1 MEYPGLQRPK
11 GKRHL
16 KSGEHRGAARAQR
29 ELEQVEIVTM
39 LEVKGLLD
47 RDAVRQAHANRAG
60 ARCARGAAEGPLSSV
75 FPNGCSAN
83 RARYRAISFK
93 AISSIP
99 GIDSRSL
106 SVTKSI
112 VPYKR
117 LPRSEV

>member
-47 RDAVRQAHANRAG
+47 RDAVGKLTLTEPGRA
-60 ARCARGAAEGPLSSV
+60 ALAALL
-75 FPNGCSAN
+75 
-83 RARYRAISFK
+83 K
-93 AISSIP
+93 
-99 GIDSRSL
+99 DH
-106 SVTKSI
+106 
-112 VPYKR
+112 
-117 LPRSEV
+117 